1 MKHNLALPLVAL
13 LAMALTPVAASA
25 QQAVLLTV
33 DVSDP
38 SNVVISATG
47 TGPLI
52 NDSSAI
58 VNRGVTLRGLFD
70 ADFDGERPLAGD
82 LAPRDAP
89 AFDLASNDF
98 DAVTARDLNL
108 FRSAFSDGTTT
119 TQAFVT
125 TDAAFTGAGTIDLS
139 GASFVVGT
147 VGDISVGDTIDGDT
161 TGGSG
166 ATLGQFQ
173 VVVPE
178 PSSLALLGLGGAALL
193 RRRRA

>member
-1 MKHNLALPLVAL
+1 MP
-13 LAMALTPVAASA
+13 ALTPAAASA
-25 QQAVLLTV
+25 QAAPRILLTV

-47 TGPLI
+47 TSPLV
-52 NDSSAI
+52 NDNSAI
-58 VNRGVTLRGLFD
+58 VNRGITIRGLFD

-108 FRSAFSDGTTT
+108 FRNAFSDGTTT

-147 VGDISVGDTIDGDT
+147 VGDLIVGDTT
-161 TGGSG
+161 AGSG

-178 PSSLALLGLGGAALL
+178 PTSLAMLGLGGVALL
-193 RRRRA
+193 RRRR